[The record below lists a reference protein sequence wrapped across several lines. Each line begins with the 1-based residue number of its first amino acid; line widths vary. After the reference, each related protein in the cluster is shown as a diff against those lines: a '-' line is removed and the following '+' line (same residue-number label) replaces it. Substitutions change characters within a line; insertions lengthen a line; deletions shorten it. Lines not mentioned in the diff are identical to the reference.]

1 MTDQMP
7 FGDMLCERIRAASSQ
22 AKLCPLSELEAFAA
36 ESRPELSVSGSDD
49 TSLGVE
55 ALLADTAHKDI
66 HLMRGS
72 VDTYYFSEL
81 SMTEAY
87 AKHLYRVAE
96 RDPLKLIADTTR
108 DESRMYPRP
117 TPASSFRESPFLL
130 SEKELE
136 EALLAMK
143 EKAEYS
149 DIQSTKASNGELYLF
164 STQSLV
170 ISHAESLAEWMAV
183 GIAENP

>member
-1 MTDQMP
+1 
-7 FGDMLCERIRAASSQ
+7 
-22 AKLCPLSELEAFAA
+22 
-36 ESRPELSVSGSDD
+36 
-49 TSLGVE
+49 
-55 ALLADTAHKDI
+55 
-66 HLMRGS
+66 
-72 VDTYYFSEL
+72 
-81 SMTEAY
+81 MTEAY